1 LLDTATVAP
10 DANGYFTTTLPESVP
25 LLSYVAARATDPAI
39 SAVST
44 CAVAK
49 AGNDSWPRAFS
60 LDSVLTSHDV
70 IDAAGQSRW
79 YSFTVQPGSQVTVTL
94 QNLPA
99 DYSLALFKDIGQAY
113 TSLTSPADLTKLSA
127 EYAPSVFSPSVF
139 SPSVFSP
146 SVFSPDAYSPSVFSP
161 SVFSPSVFSPS
172 VFSPSVFSPSVF
184 SPSVFSPS
192 VFSPSVFS
200 PSVFSPSVFS
210 PSVFSPS
217 VFSPD
222 AFASAQTRSLLAVD
236 ADAGTSDKTVVANT
250 WNSSGTYYVRVTG
263 RNGAFSTDGA
273 YSVSVARTGT
283 SCASVANIG
292 AAPATAPG
300 TGVKTVILTDPS
312 RIAGSATDK
321 ATLAAKLAAFAARP
335 EVSGS
340 IVDLSQSPRIAQLN
354 AQADANTACPYAKNL
369 VASAIKDV
377 VDSYRPNNPLQYVVI
392 VGGDGVVPFFRYPD
406 ESLLG
411 EESGYLPPVQSTSAS
426 DTSLRLN
433 YVLGQD
439 AYGAKTSI
447 SLGSSDF
454 PVPDLAVGRLV
465 ETASEASGMLDA
477 YTAAGGVVVPHSTLV
492 TGYDFLADDANSVE
506 GDLAAGTAGAGQ
518 VADTLIAP
526 NNISPQDPR
535 AWTAAQLKTKLLGPV
550 KHDIVFLAGHFS
562 ANSALA
568 ADFSTSLL
576 TTDLAA
582 SSTSFQNTIVFSA
595 GCHSGYNIV
604 DGDAVPGVTLPL
616 DWAQT
621 FAQKHATLIGGTGYQ
636 YGDTDFIQYSE
647 AIYANFAK
655 QLRYGT
661 GGVPIGS
668 ALVAAKQTYLSATP
682 DIHGL
687 PEKALLEST
696 LFGLP
701 MLSVN
706 MPANRLSPPS
716 SGSTV
721 GSVSSYPADPGLT
734 LGLRTTTVTVTPTL
748 TRHTVALQNVSGGS
762 PLTATYYSGGAGVQ
776 SKPAEPAV
784 PLEQLDVTAP
794 DPSLVLRGVGFRG
807 GAYTDQT
814 VVPLTGAPT
823 TELRGVHVP
832 FVSPVFYPMR
842 LATPD
847 YFGALHGGQT
857 NLVVTP
863 AQHEAADVN
872 AGTSTL
878 RLYSN
883 MSLQLFYS
891 GYLGSA
897 ALSDA
902 PAISGV
908 QATTDAAGNVTFSAH
923 AVGNPAAG
931 MQQLWVTYTG
941 DGPSRWTS
949 LDLTQD
955 PTDSTL
961 WTGTLNGIS
970 SPANLR
976 FMVQAA
982 NGLGLVSLDDNLGA
996 YYQVAGATSGAL
1008 APTTLQL
1015 QSPPTSGTFGGNA
1028 SVTALLQSGGT
1039 GLAGK
1044 NVQLSIGGSS
1054 RLATT
1059 GADGSVTVS
1068 IPLSSLPG
1076 PTTVTAA
1083 FGGDGGYRP
1092 AGASAPFTIGKA
1104 ATSLSALSPGLLFGG
1119 GSSGPTTLTTTL
1131 TSVLQ
1136 GATQP
1141 LLQRS
1146 VTFSVTGPTSRTYPA
1161 ITDFLGKAA
1170 LPTSTFTAG
1179 TYSVT
1184 ATFVGDATYVGS
1196 SRTGPFTISKLTATT
1211 TCNGVYVG
1219 TGQNVTVP
1227 RGAVCVLLPGTKVTN
1242 DVVVQA
1248 GGELVANGI
1257 TVGHDVSITKASG
1270 PVSICAST
1278 ISHDLT
1284 VNGSTGPVVIGSTN
1298 GGCSAG
1304 DTISHDVNVQNVVG
1318 AVDISNNA
1326 IGHDLVVQYVTGS
1339 VNAASDSVSHDIVVQ
1354 YVTGSVNAAS
1364 DSATHDVTIAHN
1376 APGPVVVTGNHA
1388 GHDAVCQANQGQSG
1402 GGNTAPYQNS
1412 CPA

>member
-1 LLDTATVAP
+1 
-10 DANGYFTTTLPESVP
+10 
-25 LLSYVAARATDPAI
+25 
-39 SAVST
+39 
-44 CAVAK
+44 
-49 AGNDSWPRAFS
+49 
-60 LDSVLTSHDV
+60 
-70 IDAAGQSRW
+70 
-79 YSFTVQPGSQVTVTL
+79 
-94 QNLPA
+94 
-99 DYSLALFKDIGQAY
+99 
-113 TSLTSPADLTKLSA
+113 
-127 EYAPSVFSPSVF
+127 
-139 SPSVFSP
+139 
-146 SVFSPDAYSPSVFSP
+146 YSPSVVSP

-748 TRHTVALQNVSGGS
+748 TQHTVALQNVSGGS

-1131 TSVLQ
+1131 TSNLQ